1 MVTIPMTPQPIRLV
15 QMRGA
20 GYSWNYICQVDTN
33 VSTTNQTCTGS
44 KLSCM
49 SGPLSKLTSN
59 LTAQDIKNRLGE
71 VQATNST
78 LTFTYDAPTN
88 VNDSDIS
95 SDANIYLANFYKK
108 VINVTNYYQME
119 ALAIISM
126 TMLHGTLSQKT
137 LQQSLELQVDLM
149 KRTHSIPIIASPTPE
164 IQARIRLLIREWNKP
179 FKGND
184 SIDLID
190 PDSNLTN
197 NNMDDIGN
205 LDDSY
210 IGDTWNSFKD
220 FDDSQYYSPAGSSC
234 NSDRLP
240 GYGF

>member
-1 MVTIPMTPQPIRLV
+1 MKAFLYVR
-15 QMRGA
+15 
-20 GYSWNYICQVDTN
+20 SSFKTN
-33 VSTTNQTCTGS
+33 IQS
-44 KLSCM
+44 
-49 SGPLSKLTSN
+49 
-59 LTAQDIKNRLGE
+59 TAQDIKNRLGE

-95 SDANIYLANFYKK
+95 SDANIYLANFTKS
-108 VINVTNYYQME
+108 NQCNQLLSNGSSSNYIYDDASWDSITKNSSAE
-119 ALAIISM
+119 S
-126 TMLHGTLSQKT
+126 
-137 LQQSLELQVDLM
+137 ELQVDLM
-149 KRTHSIPIIASPTPE
+149 KRTPFYTYNCLTNSGE